1 LRHNFV
7 CFELLKPGK
16 MILRTIAGMV
26 QMTTKKVYS
35 TVFKLALGDIT
46 KANVEAII
54 NDAHPDLKPH
64 RGPCKAI
71 HEAGGSFF
79 AGECQRV
86 IDHQG
91 ALDAAQACVTDGGLL
106 RAKYVIHAVG
116 PKWNGG
122 NSDEESLLVHTYEN
136 ALKVAADYGIKTVA
150 ITPLAIGDLAR
161 YPVEKSALV
170 AISAIEE
177 FCRVDERLKEIQLI
191 IADPFVHSVFQKA
204 MAY

>member
-1 LRHNFV
+1 
-7 CFELLKPGK
+7 
-16 MILRTIAGMV
+16 
-26 QMTTKKVYS
+26 MTQKQVYS
-35 TVFKLALGDIT
+35 TVFKLVLGDIT
-46 KANVEAII
+46 KATAVEAII
-54 NDAHPDLKPH
+54 NDASPDLKPH

-71 HEAGGSFF
+71 HEAAGSFF

-91 ALDAAQACVTDGGLL
+91 VLEPGQACVTDGGLL

-116 PKWNGG
+116 PKWYGG
-122 NSDEESLLVHTYEN
+122 NSDEEQVLVHTYQN
-136 ALKVAADYGIKTVA
+136 CLKVAADYGITSVA
-150 ITPLAIGDLAR
+150 ITPLAIGDQSR

-170 AISAIEE
+170 AIAAIEE

-191 IADPFVHSVFQKA
+191 IADSFIYSVFKKA